1 MPRTWTSEIAL
12 ASGGVALS
20 VAAGALGAKLAG
32 AVDDPGLSEAIR
44 RFIAAGVSGAV
55 AKTVTAPLEAIKL
68 KLQYTE
74 DDDEGPLD
82 CARRIFEREGWQG
95 FYRGNLANVLRYFP
109 TQAFNFAF
117 KDKIKGLFPKVN
129 RKKHPWRALAVN
141 IVMGGVAGA
150 GSLSLVYPL
159 DSVRTQLI
167 ICTND
172 DGSPKYANMA
182 DFVRENVKTRGD
194 ILKLYSGLYEGYVVS
209 VVGIIPFRA
218 IYFIVNDTLRSIL
231 PWIRDEGL
239 KGFVSKFTCAQVAAL
254 CAANAS
260 YPFDTVRRRLQAD
273 AQRPLGERRYKGNL
287 DCLKKIYRVEGLGA
301 LYRGAGYNA
310 LRTIT
315 SALALVAY
323 GELKKRKRA

>member
-20 VAAGALGAKLAG
+20 VAVGALGAKLAG
-32 AVDDPGLSEAIR
+32 AVDGLGFTEAVR
-44 RFIAAGVSGAV
+44 RFVAGGISGAV

-68 KLQYTE
+68 KLQYAE
-74 DDDEGPLD
+74 DDDEGALD
-82 CARRIFEREGWQG
+82 CARRIFEREGWRG

-117 KDKIKGLFPKVN
+117 KDKIKRLMPKVD

-141 IVMGGVAGA
+141 VVAGGIAGA

-159 DSVRTQLI
+159 DTARTQLI

-172 DGSPKYANMA
+172 DGSPKYSNMV
-182 DFVRENVKTRGD
+182 DFFRDWNGDVRK
-194 ILKLYSGLYEGYVVS
+194 LYEGYAVS
-209 VVGIIPFRA
+209 VAGIIPFRA
-218 IYFIVNDTLRSIL
+218 IYFIVNDTLRAIL

-239 KGFVSKFTCAQVAAL
+239 KGIVCKFTTAQCAAL
-254 CAANAS
+254 CAAYAS
-260 YPFDTVRRRLQAD
+260 YPFDTVRRRLQVD

-287 DCLKKIYRVEGLGA
+287 DCLKKVYRVEGVRA
-301 LYRGAGYNA
+301 LFRGAGYNA
-310 LRTIT
+310 VRTVT

>member
-32 AVDDPGLSEAIR
+32 AVDGLELSAAIR
-44 RFIAAGVSGAV
+44 RFVAGGISGAV

-68 KLQYTE
+68 KLQYAE
-74 DDDEGPLD
+74 DDDEGALD
-82 CARRIFEREGWQG
+82 CARRIWEREGWWG

-109 TQAFNFAF
+109 TQAFNFAL
-117 KDKIKGLFPKVN
+117 KNKVKGLFPKYSP
-129 RKKHPWRALAVN
+129 KKNPWKAFAVN
-141 IVMGGVAGA
+141 VVSGGLTGA
-150 GSLSLVYPL
+150 ASLSLVYPL
-159 DSVRTQLI
+159 DTARTQLI

-172 DGSPKYANMA
+172 DGSPKYANMVEFFR
-182 DFVRENVKTRGD
+182 DWNGDVRK
-194 ILKLYSGLYEGYVVS
+194 LYEGYVVS
-209 VVGIIPFRA
+209 VAGIIPFRA
-218 IYFIVNDTLRSIL
+218 IYFIVNDTLRAIL

-239 KGFVSKFTCAQVAAL
+239 KGLVSKFTCAQVAAL
-254 CAANAS
+254 CAAYAS
-260 YPFDTVRRRLQAD
+260 YPFDTVRRRLQVD

-287 DCLKKIYRVEGLGA
+287 DCLKKVYRVEGVRA
-301 LYRGAGYNA
+301 LFRGAGYNA

>member
-32 AVDDPGLSEAIR
+32 AVDGLGFTEAVR
-44 RFIAAGVSGAV
+44 RFVAGGISGAV

-68 KLQYTE
+68 KLQYAE
-74 DDDEGPLD
+74 DDDEGALD
-82 CARRIFEREGWQG
+82 CARRIWEREGWWG

-109 TQAFNFAF
+109 TQAFNFAL
-117 KDKIKGLFPKVN
+117 KNKVKGLFPKYSP
-129 RKKHPWRALAVN
+129 KKNPWKAFAVN
-141 IVMGGVAGA
+141 VVSGGLTGA
-150 GSLSLVYPL
+150 ASLSLVYPL
-159 DSVRTQLI
+159 DTARTQLI

-172 DGSPKYANMA
+172 DGSPKYSNMVGFFR
-182 DFVRENVKTRGD
+182 DWNGDVRR
-194 ILKLYSGLYEGYVVS
+194 LYEGYVVS
-209 VVGIIPFRA
+209 VAGIIPFRA
-218 IYFIVNDTLRSIL
+218 IYFIVNDTLRAIL

-239 KGFVSKFTCAQVAAL
+239 KGLVSKFTCAQGAAL
-254 CAANAS
+254 CAAYAS
-260 YPFDTVRRRLQAD
+260 YPFDTVRRRLQVD

-287 DCLKKIYRVEGLGA
+287 DCLKKVYRVEGVRA
-301 LYRGAGYNA
+301 LFRGAGYNA
-310 LRTIT
+310 VRTVT

>member
-32 AVDDPGLSEAIR
+32 AVDGLGFTEAVR
-44 RFIAAGVSGAV
+44 RFVAGGISGAV

-68 KLQYTE
+68 KLQYAE
-74 DDDEGPLD
+74 DDDEGALD
-82 CARRIFEREGWQG
+82 CARRIWEREGWWG

-109 TQAFNFAF
+109 TQAFNFAL
-117 KDKIKGLFPKVN
+117 KNKVKGLFPKYSP
-129 RKKHPWRALAVN
+129 KKNPWKAFAVN
-141 IVMGGVAGA
+141 VVSGGLTGA
-150 GSLSLVYPL
+150 ASLSLVYPL
-159 DSVRTQLI
+159 DTARTQLI

-172 DGSPKYANMA
+172 DGSPKYSNMV
-182 DFVRENVKTRGD
+182 DFFRDWNGDVRK
-194 ILKLYSGLYEGYVVS
+194 LYEGYAVS
-209 VVGIIPFRA
+209 VAGIIPFRA
-218 IYFIVNDTLRSIL
+218 IYFIVNDTLRAIL

-239 KGFVSKFTCAQVAAL
+239 KGLVSKFTCAQGAAL
-254 CAANAS
+254 CAAYAS
-260 YPFDTVRRRLQAD
+260 YPFDTVRRRLQVD

-287 DCLKKIYRVEGLGA
+287 DCLKKVYRVEGVRA
-301 LYRGAGYNA
+301 LFRGAGYNA

-315 SALALVAY
+315 SALALIAY

>member
-1 MPRTWTSEIAL
+1 MPRTWTSEVAL

-32 AVDDPGLSEAIR
+32 AVDRPELSAAIR
-44 RFIAAGVSGAV
+44 RFVAGGISGAV

-74 DDDEGPLD
+74 DDDEGALD
-82 CARRIFEREGWQG
+82 CARRILEREGWRG

-117 KDKIKGLFPKVN
+117 KDKIKRLMPKVD
-129 RKKHPWRALAVN
+129 RKKHPWRAFAVN
-141 IVMGGVAGA
+141 IVSGGIAGA

-159 DSVRTQLI
+159 DTARTQLL

-172 DGSPKYANMA
+172 DGSPKYANMV
-182 DFVRENVKTRGD
+182 DFFRDWNGDVRK
-194 ILKLYSGLYEGYVVS
+194 LYEGYVVS
-209 VVGIIPFRA
+209 VAGIIPFRA
-218 IYFIVNDTLRSIL
+218 IYFIVNDTLRAIL

-239 KGFVSKFTCAQVAAL
+239 KGLVSKFTCAQAAAL
-254 CAANAS
+254 CAAYAS
-260 YPFDTVRRRLQAD
+260 YPFDTVRRRLQVD

-287 DCLKKIYRVEGLGA
+287 DCLKKVYRVEGVRA
-301 LYRGAGYNA
+301 LFRGAGYNA
-310 LRTIT
+310 VRTVT

>member
-32 AVDDPGLSEAIR
+32 AVDRPELSAAIR
-44 RFIAAGVSGAV
+44 RFVAGGISGAV

-74 DDDEGPLD
+74 DDDEGALD
-82 CARRIFEREGWQG
+82 CARRILEREGWRG

-117 KDKIKGLFPKVN
+117 KDKIKRLMPKVD
-129 RKKHPWRALAVN
+129 RKKHPWRAFAVN
-141 IVMGGVAGA
+141 IVSGGIAGA
-150 GSLSLVYPL
+150 GSLVLVYPL
-159 DSVRTQLI
+159 DTARTQLL

-172 DGSPKYANMA
+172 DGSPKYANMV
-182 DFVRENVKTRGD
+182 DFFRDWNGDVRK
-194 ILKLYSGLYEGYVVS
+194 LYEGYVVS
-209 VVGIIPFRA
+209 VAGIIPFRA
-218 IYFIVNDTLRSIL
+218 IYFIVNDTLRAIL

-239 KGFVSKFTCAQVAAL
+239 KGLVSKFTCAQCAAL
-254 CAANAS
+254 CAAYAS
-260 YPFDTVRRRLQAD
+260 YPFDTVRRRLQVD

-287 DCLKKIYRVEGLGA
+287 DCLKKVYRVEGVRA
-301 LYRGAGYNA
+301 LFRGAGYNA
-310 LRTIT
+310 VRTVT

>member
-32 AVDDPGLSEAIR
+32 AVDGLKLSE
-44 RFIAAGVSGAV
+44 FIARFVAGGISGAV

-68 KLQYTE
+68 KLQYAE
-74 DDDEGPLD
+74 GDDEGALD
-82 CARRIFEREGWQG
+82 CARRIWEREGWWG

-109 TQAFNFAF
+109 TQAFNFAL
-117 KDKIKGLFPKVN
+117 KNKVKGLFPKYSP
-129 RKKHPWRALAVN
+129 KKNPWKAFAVN
-141 IVMGGVAGA
+141 VVSGGLTGA
-150 GSLSLVYPL
+150 ASLSLVYPL
-159 DSVRTQLI
+159 DTARTQLI

-172 DGSPKYANMA
+172 DGSPKYANMVEFFR
-182 DFVRENVKTRGD
+182 DWNGDVRK
-194 ILKLYSGLYEGYVVS
+194 LYEGYVVS
-209 VVGIIPFRA
+209 VAGIIPFRA
-218 IYFIVNDTLRSIL
+218 IYFIVNDTLRAIL

-239 KGFVSKFTCAQVAAL
+239 KGLVSKFTCAQGAAL
-254 CAANAS
+254 CAAYAS

-287 DCLKKIYRVEGLGA
+287 DCLKKIYRVEGVRA
-301 LYRGAGYNA
+301 LFRGAGYNA

>member
-1 MPRTWTSEIAL
+1 MPRTWTSEVAL

-32 AVDDPGLSEAIR
+32 AVDRPELSAAIR
-44 RFIAAGVSGAV
+44 RFVAGGISGAV

-74 DDDEGPLD
+74 DDDEGALD
-82 CARRIFEREGWQG
+82 CARRILEREGWRG

-117 KDKIKGLFPKVN
+117 KDKIKRLMPKVD
-129 RKKHPWRALAVN
+129 RKKHPWRAFAVN
-141 IVMGGVAGA
+141 IVSGGIAGA
-150 GSLSLVYPL
+150 GSLVLVYPL
-159 DSVRTQLI
+159 DTARTQLL

-172 DGSPKYANMA
+172 DGSPKYANMVEFFR
-182 DFVRENVKTRGD
+182 DWNGDVRK
-194 ILKLYSGLYEGYVVS
+194 LYEGYVVS
-209 VVGIIPFRA
+209 VAGIIPFRA
-218 IYFIVNDTLRSIL
+218 IYFIVNDTLRAIL

-239 KGFVSKFTCAQVAAL
+239 KGLVSKFTCAQCAAL
-254 CAANAS
+254 CAAYAS
-260 YPFDTVRRRLQAD
+260 YPFDTVRRRLQVD

-287 DCLKKIYRVEGLGA
+287 DCLKKVYRVEGVRA
-301 LYRGAGYNA
+301 LFRGAGYNA
-310 LRTIT
+310 VRTVT

>member
-32 AVDDPGLSEAIR
+32 AVDRPELSAAIR
-44 RFIAAGVSGAV
+44 RFVAGGISGAV
-55 AKTVTAPLEAIKL
+55 AKTVTAPLEAIKI
-68 KLQYTE
+68 KLQYAE
-74 DDDEGPLD
+74 DDDEGALD
-82 CARRIFEREGWQG
+82 CARRIFEREGWRG

-117 KDKIKGLFPKVN
+117 KDKIKGLLPKVD

-141 IVMGGVAGA
+141 VLAGGIAGA

-172 DGSPKYANMA
+172 DGSPKYANMME
-182 DFVRENVKTRGD
+182 FVRENVKTPRD
-194 ILKLYSGLYEGYVVS
+194 ILKLYEGYVVS
-209 VVGIIPFRA
+209 VAGIIPFRA
-218 IYFIVNDTLRSIL
+218 IYFFVNDTLRAIL

-239 KGFVSKFTCAQVAAL
+239 KGLVSKFTCAQCAAL
-254 CAANAS
+254 CAAYAS
-260 YPFDTVRRRLQAD
+260 YPFDTVRRRLQVD

-287 DCLKKIYRVEGLGA
+287 DCLKKVYRVEGVRA
-301 LYRGAGYNA
+301 LFRGAGYNA
-310 LRTIT
+310 VRTVT

>member
-32 AVDDPGLSEAIR
+32 AVDGLGFTEAVR
-44 RFIAAGVSGAV
+44 RFVAGGISGAV
-55 AKTVTAPLEAIKL
+55 AKTISAPLEAIKI
-68 KLQYTE
+68 KLQYAE
-74 DDDEGPLD
+74 DDDEGALD
-82 CARRIFEREGWQG
+82 CARRIFEREGWRG

-117 KDKIKGLFPKVN
+117 KDTIKRLMPKVD
-129 RKKHPWRALAVN
+129 RKKHPWKALAVN
-141 IVMGGVAGA
+141 VLAGGIAGA

-159 DSVRTQLI
+159 DTARTQLI

-172 DGSPKYANMA
+172 DGSPKYLNMV
-182 DFVRENVKTRGD
+182 DFFRDWNGDVRK
-194 ILKLYSGLYEGYVVS
+194 LYEGYAVS
-209 VVGIIPFRA
+209 VAGIIPFRA

-239 KGFVSKFTCAQVAAL
+239 KGIVCKFTTAQCAAL
-254 CAANAS
+254 CAAYAS

-287 DCLKKIYRVEGLGA
+287 DCLKKVYRVEGVRA
-301 LYRGAGYNA
+301 LFRGAGYNA
-310 LRTIT
+310 LRTVT

>member
-1 MPRTWTSEIAL
+1 MPRTWASEVAL

-32 AVDDPGLSEAIR
+32 AVDRPELSAAIR
-44 RFIAAGVSGAV
+44 RFVAGGISGAV

-74 DDDEGPLD
+74 DDDEGALD
-82 CARRIFEREGWQG
+82 CARRILEREGWRG

-117 KDKIKGLFPKVN
+117 KDKIKRLMPKVD
-129 RKKHPWRALAVN
+129 RKKHPWRAFAVN
-141 IVMGGVAGA
+141 IVSGGIAGA
-150 GSLSLVYPL
+150 GSLVLVYPL
-159 DSVRTQLI
+159 DTARTQLL

-172 DGSPKYANMA
+172 DGSPKYANMVEFFR
-182 DFVRENVKTRGD
+182 DWNGDVRK
-194 ILKLYSGLYEGYVVS
+194 LYEGYVVS
-209 VVGIIPFRA
+209 VAGIIPFRA
-218 IYFIVNDTLRSIL
+218 IYFIVNDTLRAIL

-239 KGFVSKFTCAQVAAL
+239 KGLVSKFTCAQCAAL
-254 CAANAS
+254 CAAYAS
-260 YPFDTVRRRLQAD
+260 YPFDTVRRRLQVD

-287 DCLKKIYRVEGLGA
+287 DCLKKVYRVEGVRA
-301 LYRGAGYNA
+301 LFRGAGYNA
-310 LRTIT
+310 VRTVT

>member
-1 MPRTWTSEIAL
+1 MPRTWTSEVAL

-32 AVDDPGLSEAIR
+32 AVDGLELSAAIR
-44 RFIAAGVSGAV
+44 RFVAGGISGAV

-68 KLQYTE
+68 KLQYAE
-74 DDDEGPLD
+74 DDDEGALD
-82 CARRIFEREGWQG
+82 CARRIWEREGWWG

-109 TQAFNFAF
+109 TQAFNFAL
-117 KDKIKGLFPKVN
+117 KNIVKGLFPKYSP
-129 RKKHPWRALAVN
+129 KKNPWKAFAVN
-141 IVMGGVAGA
+141 VVSGGLTGA
-150 GSLSLVYPL
+150 ASLSLVYPL
-159 DSVRTQLI
+159 DTARTQLI

-172 DGSPKYANMA
+172 DGSPKYSNMV
-182 DFVRENVKTRGD
+182 DFFREWNGDVRK
-194 ILKLYSGLYEGYVVS
+194 LYEGYVVS

-218 IYFIVNDTLRSIL
+218 IYFIVNDTLRAIL

-239 KGFVSKFTCAQVAAL
+239 KGIVCKFTTAQCAAL
-254 CAANAS
+254 CAAYAS

-287 DCLKKIYRVEGLGA
+287 DCLKKVYRVEGVRA
-301 LYRGAGYNA
+301 LFRGAGYNA

>member
-32 AVDDPGLSEAIR
+32 AVDGLGFTEAVR
-44 RFIAAGVSGAV
+44 RFVAGGISGAV

-68 KLQYTE
+68 KLQYAE
-74 DDDEGPLD
+74 DDDEGALD
-82 CARRIFEREGWQG
+82 CARRIWEREGWWG

-109 TQAFNFAF
+109 TQAFNFAL
-117 KDKIKGLFPKVN
+117 KNEVKGLFPKYSP
-129 RKKHPWRALAVN
+129 KKNPWKAFAVN
-141 IVMGGVAGA
+141 VVSGGLTGA
-150 GSLSLVYPL
+150 ASLSLVYPL
-159 DSVRTQLI
+159 DTARTQLI

-172 DGSPKYANMA
+172 DGSPKYASMG
-182 DFVRENVKTRGD
+182 DLVRDRVKTPGD
-194 ILKLYSGLYEGYVVS
+194 ILRLYEGYAVS
-209 VVGIIPFRA
+209 VAGIIPFRA
-218 IYFIVNDTLRSIL
+218 IYFIVNDTLRAIL

-239 KGFVSKFTCAQVAAL
+239 KGLVSKFTCAQCAAL
-254 CAANAS
+254 CAAYAS
-260 YPFDTVRRRLQAD
+260 YPFDTVRRRLQVD

-287 DCLKKIYRVEGLGA
+287 DCLKKVYRVEGVRA
-301 LYRGAGYNA
+301 LFRGAGYNA
-310 LRTIT
+310 LRTVT

>member
-1 MPRTWTSEIAL
+1 MPRTWTSEVAL

-32 AVDDPGLSEAIR
+32 AVDRPELSAAIR
-44 RFIAAGVSGAV
+44 RFVAGGISGAV

-74 DDDEGPLD
+74 DDDEGALD
-82 CARRIFEREGWQG
+82 CARRILEREGWRG

-117 KDKIKGLFPKVN
+117 KDKIRRLMPKVD
-129 RKKHPWRALAVN
+129 RKKHPWRAFAVN
-141 IVMGGVAGA
+141 IVSGGIAGA
-150 GSLSLVYPL
+150 GSLILVYPL
-159 DSVRTQLI
+159 DTARTQLL

-172 DGSPKYANMA
+172 DGSPKYANIVEFFR
-182 DFVRENVKTRGD
+182 DWNGDVRK
-194 ILKLYSGLYEGYVVS
+194 LYEGYVVS
-209 VVGIIPFRA
+209 VAGIIPFRA
-218 IYFIVNDTLRSIL
+218 IYFIVNDTLRAIL

-239 KGFVSKFTCAQVAAL
+239 KGLVSKFTCAQAAAL
-254 CAANAS
+254 CAAYAS
-260 YPFDTVRRRLQAD
+260 FPFDTVRRRLQVD
-273 AQRPLGERRYKGNL
+273 AQRPLGERRYKGSL
-287 DCLKKIYRVEGLGA
+287 DCLKKVYRVEGVRA
-301 LYRGAGYNA
+301 LFRGAGYNA
-310 LRTIT
+310 VRTVT

>member
-1 MPRTWTSEIAL
+1 MPRTWTSEVAL

-32 AVDDPGLSEAIR
+32 AVDRPELSAAIR
-44 RFIAAGVSGAV
+44 RFVAGGISGAV

-74 DDDEGPLD
+74 DDDEGALD
-82 CARRIFEREGWQG
+82 CARRIFEREGWRG

-117 KDKIKGLFPKVN
+117 KDKIKRLMPKVD
-129 RKKHPWRALAVN
+129 RKKHPWRAFAVN
-141 IVMGGVAGA
+141 IVSGGIAGA

-159 DSVRTQLI
+159 DTARTQLL

-172 DGSPKYANMA
+172 DGSPKYANMV
-182 DFVRENVKTRGD
+182 DFFRDWNGDVRK
-194 ILKLYSGLYEGYVVS
+194 LYEGYVVS
-209 VVGIIPFRA
+209 VAGIIPFRA
-218 IYFIVNDTLRSIL
+218 IYFIVNDTLRAIL

-239 KGFVSKFTCAQVAAL
+239 KGLVSKFTCAQAAAL
-254 CAANAS
+254 CAAYAS
-260 YPFDTVRRRLQAD
+260 YPFDTVRRRLQVD

-287 DCLKKIYRVEGLGA
+287 DCLKKVYRVEGVRA
-301 LYRGAGYNA
+301 LFRGAGYNA
-310 LRTIT
+310 VRTVT

>member
-32 AVDDPGLSEAIR
+32 AVDGLKLSE
-44 RFIAAGVSGAV
+44 FIARFVAGGISGAV

-68 KLQYTE
+68 KLQYAE
-74 DDDEGPLD
+74 DDDEGALD
-82 CARRIFEREGWQG
+82 CARRIWEREGWWG

-109 TQAFNFAF
+109 TQAFNFAL
-117 KDKIKGLFPKVN
+117 KNKVKGLFPTYSP
-129 RKKHPWRALAVN
+129 KKNPWKAFAVN
-141 IVMGGVAGA
+141 VVSGGLTGA
-150 GSLSLVYPL
+150 ASLSLVYPL
-159 DSVRTQLI
+159 DTARTQLI

-172 DGSPKYANMA
+172 DGSPKYANMVEFFR
-182 DFVRENVKTRGD
+182 DWNGDVRR
-194 ILKLYSGLYEGYVVS
+194 LYEGYVVS

-218 IYFIVNDTLRSIL
+218 IYFIVNDTLRAIL

-239 KGFVSKFTCAQVAAL
+239 KGLVSKFTCAQGAAL
-254 CAANAS
+254 CAAYAS
-260 YPFDTVRRRLQAD
+260 YPFDTVRRRLQVD

-287 DCLKKIYRVEGLGA
+287 DCLKKVYRVEGVRA
-301 LYRGAGYNA
+301 LFRGAGYNA
-310 LRTIT
+310 VRTVT

-323 GELKKRKRA
+323 GELKGLKRKRA

>member
-1 MPRTWTSEIAL
+1 MPRTWTSEVAL

-32 AVDDPGLSEAIR
+32 AVDRPELSAAIR
-44 RFIAAGVSGAV
+44 RFVAGGISGAV

-74 DDDEGPLD
+74 DDDEGALD
-82 CARRIFEREGWQG
+82 CARRIFEREGWRG

-109 TQAFNFAF
+109 TQAFNFVF
-117 KDKIKGLFPKVN
+117 KDKIKRLMPKVD
-129 RKKHPWRALAVN
+129 RKKHPWRAFAVN
-141 IVMGGVAGA
+141 MVSGGIAGA
-150 GSLSLVYPL
+150 GSLVLVYPL
-159 DSVRTQLI
+159 DTARTQLL

-172 DGSPKYANMA
+172 DGSPKYANMMEFFR
-182 DFVRENVKTRGD
+182 DWNGDVRK
-194 ILKLYSGLYEGYVVS
+194 LYEGYVVS
-209 VVGIIPFRA
+209 VAGIIPFRA
-218 IYFIVNDTLRSIL
+218 IYFIVNDTLRAIL

-239 KGFVSKFTCAQVAAL
+239 KGLVSKFTCAQAAAL
-254 CAANAS
+254 CAAYAS
-260 YPFDTVRRRLQAD
+260 YPFDTVRRRLQVD

-287 DCLKKIYRVEGLGA
+287 DCLKKVYRVEGVRA
-301 LYRGAGYNA
+301 LFRGAGYNA
-310 LRTIT
+310 VRTVT

>member
-1 MPRTWTSEIAL
+1 MPRTWTSEIVL

-32 AVDDPGLSEAIR
+32 AVDRPELSAAIR
-44 RFIAAGVSGAV
+44 RFVAGGISGAV

-74 DDDEGPLD
+74 DDDEGALD
-82 CARRIFEREGWQG
+82 CARRILEREGWRG

-117 KDKIKGLFPKVN
+117 KDKIKRLMPKVD
-129 RKKHPWRALAVN
+129 RKKHPWRAFAVN
-141 IVMGGVAGA
+141 IVSGGIAGA

-159 DSVRTQLI
+159 DTARTQLL

-172 DGSPKYANMA
+172 DGSPKYANMV
-182 DFVRENVKTRGD
+182 DFFRDWNGDVRE
-194 ILKLYSGLYEGYVVS
+194 LYEGYVVS
-209 VVGIIPFRA
+209 VAGIIPFRA
-218 IYFIVNDTLRSIL
+218 IYFIVNDTLRAIL

-239 KGFVSKFTCAQVAAL
+239 KGLVSKFTCAQAAAL
-254 CAANAS
+254 CAAYAS
-260 YPFDTVRRRLQAD
+260 YPFDTVRRRLQVD

-287 DCLKKIYRVEGLGA
+287 DCLKKVYRVEGVRA
-301 LYRGAGYNA
+301 LFRGAGYNA
-310 LRTIT
+310 VRTVT

>member
-12 ASGGVALS
+12 A

-32 AVDDPGLSEAIR
+32 AVDGLGFTEAVR
-44 RFIAAGVSGAV
+44 RFVAGGISGAV

-68 KLQYTE
+68 KLQYAE
-74 DDDEGPLD
+74 DDDEGALD
-82 CARRIFEREGWQG
+82 CARRIFEREGWRG

-117 KDKIKGLFPKVN
+117 KDKIKRLMPKVD

-141 IVMGGVAGA
+141 VVAGGLAGA

-172 DGSPKYANMA
+172 DGSPKYANMME
-182 DFVRENVKTRGD
+182 FVRENVKTPGD
-194 ILKLYSGLYEGYVVS
+194 ILKLYAGLYEGYAVS
-209 VVGIIPFRA
+209 VAGIIPFRA
-218 IYFIVNDTLRSIL
+218 IYFIVNDTLRAIL

-239 KGFVSKFTCAQVAAL
+239 KGIVCKFTTAQCAAL
-254 CAANAS
+254 CAAYAS

-287 DCLKKIYRVEGLGA
+287 DCLKKVYRVEGLAA

>member
-1 MPRTWTSEIAL
+1 MPRTWASEVAL

-32 AVDDPGLSEAIR
+32 AVDRPELSAAIR
-44 RFIAAGVSGAV
+44 RFVAGGISGAV

-74 DDDEGPLD
+74 DDDEGALD
-82 CARRIFEREGWQG
+82 CARRILEREGWRG

-117 KDKIKGLFPKVN
+117 KDKIKRLMPKVD
-129 RKKHPWRALAVN
+129 RKKHPWRAFAVN
-141 IVMGGVAGA
+141 IVSGGIAGA
-150 GSLSLVYPL
+150 GSLVLVYPL
-159 DSVRTQLI
+159 DTARTQLL

-172 DGSPKYANMA
+172 DGSPKYANMVEFFR
-182 DFVRENVKTRGD
+182 DWNGDVRK
-194 ILKLYSGLYEGYVVS
+194 LYEGYVVS
-209 VVGIIPFRA
+209 VAGIIPFRA
-218 IYFIVNDTLRSIL
+218 IYFIVNDTLRAIL

-239 KGFVSKFTCAQVAAL
+239 KGLVSKFTCAQAAAL
-254 CAANAS
+254 CAAYAS
-260 YPFDTVRRRLQAD
+260 YPFDTVRRRLQVD

-287 DCLKKIYRVEGLGA
+287 DCLKKVYRVEGVRA
-301 LYRGAGYNA
+301 LFRGAGYNA
-310 LRTIT
+310 VRTVT

>member
-1 MPRTWTSEIAL
+1 MPRTWASEVAL

-32 AVDDPGLSEAIR
+32 AVDRPELSAAIR
-44 RFIAAGVSGAV
+44 RFVAGGISGAV

-74 DDDEGPLD
+74 DDDEGALD
-82 CARRIFEREGWQG
+82 CARRILEREGWRG

-117 KDKIKGLFPKVN
+117 KDKIKRLMPKVD
-129 RKKHPWRALAVN
+129 RKKHPWRAFAVN
-141 IVMGGVAGA
+141 IVSGGIAGA

-159 DSVRTQLI
+159 DTARTQLL

-172 DGSPKYANMA
+172 DGSPKYANMV
-182 DFVRENVKTRGD
+182 DFFRDWNGDVRK
-194 ILKLYSGLYEGYVVS
+194 LYEGYVVS
-209 VVGIIPFRA
+209 VAGIIPFRA
-218 IYFIVNDTLRSIL
+218 IYFFVNDTLRAIL

-239 KGFVSKFTCAQVAAL
+239 KGLVSKFTCAQGAAL
-254 CAANAS
+254 CAAYAS
-260 YPFDTVRRRLQAD
+260 YPFDTVRRRLQVD

-287 DCLKKIYRVEGLGA
+287 DCLKKVYRVEGVRA
-301 LYRGAGYNA
+301 LFRGAGYNA
-310 LRTIT
+310 VRTVT

>member
-1 MPRTWTSEIAL
+1 MPRTWTSEIVL

-32 AVDDPGLSEAIR
+32 AVDRPELSAAIR
-44 RFIAAGVSGAV
+44 RFVAEGISGAV

-74 DDDEGPLD
+74 DDDEGALD
-82 CARRIFEREGWQG
+82 CARRIFEREGWRG

-117 KDKIKGLFPKVN
+117 KDKIKRLMPKVD
-129 RKKHPWRALAVN
+129 RKKHPWRAFAVN
-141 IVMGGVAGA
+141 IVSGGIAGA
-150 GSLSLVYPL
+150 GSLVLVYPL
-159 DSVRTQLI
+159 DTARTQLL

-172 DGSPKYANMA
+172 DGSPKYANMV
-182 DFVRENVKTRGD
+182 DLFRDWNGDVRK
-194 ILKLYSGLYEGYVVS
+194 LYEGYVVS
-209 VVGIIPFRA
+209 VAGIIPFRA
-218 IYFIVNDTLRSIL
+218 IYFFVNDTLRAIL

-239 KGFVSKFTCAQVAAL
+239 KGLVSKFTCAQGAAL
-254 CAANAS
+254 CAAYAS
-260 YPFDTVRRRLQAD
+260 YPFDTVRRRLQVD

-287 DCLKKIYRVEGLGA
+287 DCLKKVYRVEGVRA
-301 LYRGAGYNA
+301 LFRGAGYNA
-310 LRTIT
+310 VRTVT

>member
-1 MPRTWTSEIAL
+1 MPRTWTSEVAL

-32 AVDDPGLSEAIR
+32 AVDGLKLSE
-44 RFIAAGVSGAV
+44 FIARFVAGGISGAV

-68 KLQYTE
+68 KLQYAE
-74 DDDEGPLD
+74 GDDEGALD
-82 CARRIFEREGWQG
+82 CARRIWEREGWWG

-109 TQAFNFAF
+109 TQAFNFAL
-117 KDKIKGLFPKVN
+117 KNEVKGLFPKYSP
-129 RKKHPWRALAVN
+129 KKNPWKAFAVN
-141 IVMGGVAGA
+141 VVSGGLTGA
-150 GSLSLVYPL
+150 ASLSLVYPL
-159 DSVRTQLI
+159 DTARTQLI

-172 DGSPKYANMA
+172 DGSPKYANMVEFFR
-182 DFVRENVKTRGD
+182 DWNGDVRK
-194 ILKLYSGLYEGYVVS
+194 LYEGYVVS
-209 VVGIIPFRA
+209 VAGIIPFRA
-218 IYFIVNDTLRSIL
+218 IYFIVNDTLRAIL

-239 KGFVSKFTCAQVAAL
+239 KGIVCKFTTAQCAAL
-254 CAANAS
+254 CAAYAS

-287 DCLKKIYRVEGLGA
+287 DCLKKIYRVEGVRA
-301 LYRGAGYNA
+301 LFRGAGYNA

>member
-1 MPRTWTSEIAL
+1 MPRTWTSEVAL

-32 AVDDPGLSEAIR
+32 AVDRPELSAAIR
-44 RFIAAGVSGAV
+44 RFVAGGISGAV

-74 DDDEGPLD
+74 DDDEGALD
-82 CARRIFEREGWQG
+82 CARRIFEREGWRG

-117 KDKIKGLFPKVN
+117 KDKIKRLMPKVD
-129 RKKHPWRALAVN
+129 RKKHPWRAFAVN
-141 IVMGGVAGA
+141 IVSGGIAGA
-150 GSLSLVYPL
+150 GSLVLVYPL
-159 DSVRTQLI
+159 DTARTQLL

-172 DGSPKYANMA
+172 DGSPKYANMVEFFR
-182 DFVRENVKTRGD
+182 DWNGDVRK
-194 ILKLYSGLYEGYVVS
+194 LYEGYVVS
-209 VVGIIPFRA
+209 VAGIIPFRA
-218 IYFIVNDTLRSIL
+218 IYFFVNDTLRAIL

-239 KGFVSKFTCAQVAAL
+239 KGLVSKFTCAQCAAL
-254 CAANAS
+254 CAAYAS
-260 YPFDTVRRRLQAD
+260 FPFDTVRRRLQVD

-287 DCLKKIYRVEGLGA
+287 DCLKKVYRVEGVRA
-301 LYRGAGYNA
+301 LFRGAGYNA
-310 LRTIT
+310 VRTVT

>member
-1 MPRTWTSEIAL
+1 MPRTWTSEVAL

-32 AVDDPGLSEAIR
+32 AVDRPELSAAIR
-44 RFIAAGVSGAV
+44 RFVAGGISGAV

-74 DDDEGPLD
+74 DDDEGALD
-82 CARRIFEREGWQG
+82 CARRILEREGWRG

-109 TQAFNFAF
+109 TQAFNFVF
-117 KDKIKGLFPKVN
+117 KDKIKRLMPKVD

-141 IVMGGVAGA
+141 VVAGGIAGA

-159 DSVRTQLI
+159 DTARTQLI

-172 DGSPKYANMA
+172 DGSPKYSNMV
-182 DFVRENVKTRGD
+182 DFFRDWNGDVRK
-194 ILKLYSGLYEGYVVS
+194 LYEGYVVS
-209 VVGIIPFRA
+209 VAGIIPFRA
-218 IYFIVNDTLRSIL
+218 IYFIVNDTLRAIL

-239 KGFVSKFTCAQVAAL
+239 KGLVSKFTCAQAAAL
-254 CAANAS
+254 CAAYAS
-260 YPFDTVRRRLQAD
+260 YPFDTVRRRLQVD

-287 DCLKKIYRVEGLGA
+287 DCLKKVYRVEGVRA
-301 LYRGAGYNA
+301 LFRGAGYNA
-310 LRTIT
+310 VRTVT

>member
-1 MPRTWTSEIAL
+1 MPRTWTSEVAL

-32 AVDDPGLSEAIR
+32 AVDRPELSAAIR
-44 RFIAAGVSGAV
+44 RFIAAGISGAV

-74 DDDEGPLD
+74 DDDEGALD
-82 CARRIFEREGWQG
+82 CARRIFEREGWRG

-117 KDKIKGLFPKVN
+117 KDKIKRLMPKVD
-129 RKKHPWRALAVN
+129 RKKHPWRAFAVN
-141 IVMGGVAGA
+141 IVSGGIAGA
-150 GSLSLVYPL
+150 GSLVLVYPL
-159 DSVRTQLI
+159 DTARTQLL

-172 DGSPKYANMA
+172 DGSPKYANMVEFFR
-182 DFVRENVKTRGD
+182 DWNGDVRK
-194 ILKLYSGLYEGYVVS
+194 LYEGYVVS
-209 VVGIIPFRA
+209 VAGIIPFRA
-218 IYFIVNDTLRSIL
+218 IYFIVNDTLRAIL

-239 KGFVSKFTCAQVAAL
+239 KGLVSKFTCAQCAAL
-254 CAANAS
+254 CAAYAS
-260 YPFDTVRRRLQAD
+260 YPFDTVRRRLQVD

-287 DCLKKIYRVEGLGA
+287 DCLKKVYRVEGVRA
-301 LYRGAGYNA
+301 LFRGAGYNA
-310 LRTIT
+310 VRTVT